1 MTTLQN
7 LPRPAHTAA
16 RKPARRLAA
25 RRLAAGALV
34 GLLALAPLAACTS
47 GGTTTTSPAATPT
60 SGTTA
65 NQNQADQNQAAQF
78 ALSVADGTFTLAGAA
93 ADEGAKADALTA
105 VRAGLGAGVEV
116 VDQMNVA
123 PDAWLPDTNTLTSL
137 ASALVGVEAV
147 SLNVNAGDAVLAGTV
162 TTEQEKAAALGAVTT
177 AFPDAEVTDNIA
189 IVELCSVIG
198 AKVREASQPPA
209 LVFATGSSE
218 LTAESTAA
226 LAEIAD
232 LVAQCPGT
240 TLTVVGQT
248 DTRGS
253 ESGNE
258 ALALTRAT
266 AVAAAL
272 EADGVPTDAILVQG
286 NAANA
291 PVSDDDSLNRRVDV
305 AVQ

>member
-16 RKPARRLAA
+16 RKPA

-65 NQNQADQNQAAQF
+65 NQNQAAQF